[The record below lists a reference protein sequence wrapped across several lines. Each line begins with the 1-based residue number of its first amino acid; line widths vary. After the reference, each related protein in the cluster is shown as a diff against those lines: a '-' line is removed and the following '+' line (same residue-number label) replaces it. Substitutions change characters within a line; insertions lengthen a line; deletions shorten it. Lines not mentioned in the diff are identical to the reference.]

1 MERILLSGIRY
12 SGRETWRSH
21 VTEAWMA
28 ASPWISTGTFLIC
41 DVASC
46 AFVFV
51 YPISAWDLG
60 VLFQFLNLR
69 AHAFLHFWK
78 IITHYFLK
86 LPLPHSLHSPSG
98 NNAHSLFCYVFCL
111 FLCAALWVSS
121 SVFSFYSLTLSSA
134 GSSPA
139 IEILILMSAFFN

>member
-1 MERILLSGIRY
+1 MAHIYSFIRLCIKEILTVYYVLERILLSGILY

-28 ASPWISTGTFLIC
+28 ASPGISAGTFLIC

-98 NNAHSLFCYVFCL
+98 IMLI
-111 FLCAALWVSS
+111 
-121 SVFSFYSLTLSSA
+121 LSSA
-134 GSSPA
+134 MFSVSFCVLHSG
-139 IEILILMSAFFN
+139 